1 MVLYGASGHA
11 KVVIDILE
19 ANGIQIE
26 YIVDDNPEISEL
38 FGYEVRRNTG
48 IYDEAIVAIGSYEIR
63 RKIVETIDVGKYLTA
78 IHPSAIVSPRAVVG
92 RGTVVMQG
100 AIIQS
105 SACIGAHCIVNSGAS
120 VGHDCQVADFA
131 HVAPH
136 ATLAGNV
143 HVGEG
148 SWIGAGT
155 VVKQGIK
162 IGANSMVGIGSVV
175 VKDIPDNVVAY
186 GNPCRIVRIK
196 DKKVT
201 SNE

>member
-196 DKKVT
+196 DKK
-201 SNE
+201 E